1 MFSKNKNSSK
11 RWKMTLD
18 IMFEKYNPNP
28 KQNAKQCPNY
38 IMEDRLETKCTQT

>member
-1 MFSKNKNSSK
+1 
-11 RWKMTLD
+11 MTLD